1 MGLHLAV
8 FELSEALTIG
18 NDSIDVQLNDGVD
31 SMGGEPFFNF
41 IFLLFLNG
49 WPHLFLQVGDVG
61 AIRVFLEALAV
72 DERVDVLGE
81 GEVPLGS
88 QNSRPCRP
96 CSIGGD
102 WPPSGAS
109 TLINNDGT
117 KAIDSNCTEGA
128 LTI

>member
-8 FELSEALTIG
+8 FELSKALTIG
-18 NDSIDVQLNDGVD
+18 NDSIDVQLNDGVH
-31 SMGGEPFFNF
+31 SMGREPFFNF

-49 WPHLFLQVGDVG
+49 WPHLFLQFGDEG
-61 AIRVFLEALAV
+61 AIRVFLEALTV
-72 DERVDVLGE
+72 YKGVDVLGE

-96 CSIGGD
+96 CSIAGD
-102 WPPSGAS
+102 LPPSGAS
-109 TLINNDGT
+109 TLINNNGT
-117 KAIDSNCTEGA
+117 KAIDRNCPEGA